1 VIGALSAAVVSPAS
15 AEQEISF
22 YTGFQE
28 AAHSRVYVDDP
39 GGVGTTDF
47 LVGWDGRSFETP
59 PYYGFRYTY
68 WRNDRFGFGVE
79 FNHAKTY
86 APDDIMAANG
96 FSSLEFTDGLNI
108 ITVNAFRRWKDL
120 DWSVTPY
127 VGGGLGISVPHVDVE
142 TAGGKTFEYQLT
154 GPALMLAAGAS
165 YDLSDRWAV
174 FGEYKFTYSVNQ
186 AELASG
192 GTLDTD
198 IVTNALN
205 IGVTYKF

>member
-1 VIGALSAAVVSPAS
+1 
-15 AEQEISF
+15 
-22 YTGFQE
+22 
-28 AAHSRVYVDDP
+28 
-39 GGVGTTDF
+39 
-47 LVGWDGRSFETP
+47 
-59 PYYGFRYTY
+59 
-68 WRNDRFGFGVE
+68 
-79 FNHAKTY
+79 
-86 APDDIMAANG
+86 
-96 FSSLEFTDGLNI
+96 
-108 ITVNAFRRWKDL
+108 
-120 DWSVTPY
+120 